1 MVYSLSAK
9 SAEKFTGGAAAP
21 LSHIRHSHPIG
32 LRRMQLD
39 LKRLDVAI
47 GQADGVA
54 IFVAA
59 GEHDIAEQVHA
70 TARVGQAERVRQSVG
85 GAHVV
90 DPNIKPVDTQRVF
103 MVLLLVWCFR

>member
-1 MVYSLSAK
+1 
-9 SAEKFTGGAAAP
+9 
-21 LSHIRHSHPIG
+21 
-32 LRRMQLD
+32 MQLD

-90 DPNIKPVDTQRVF
+90 DPDVESVDTQRGCY
-103 MVLLLVWCFR
+103 LLVYEFVFRGLDTLYLVSCW

>member
-1 MVYSLSAK
+1 
-9 SAEKFTGGAAAP
+9 
-21 LSHIRHSHPIG
+21 
-32 LRRMQLD
+32 MQLD

-47 GQADGVA
+47 DQADGVA

-70 TARVGQAERVRQSVG
+70 TARVGQAERVRQPVD

-90 DPNIKPVDTQRVF
+90 DVF
-103 MVLLLVWCFR
+103 CERKLGISMPGQANSKH